1 MPSASSPRAH
11 AHGAHGDGRYDV
23 AVLGSG
29 IAGTTLAACLA
40 RNGLSVLILEAGTHP
55 RFAVG
60 ESTIPYTS
68 TLLRVMAE
76 RYDVPELRSIASF
89 EQVRANV
96 SNNCGVKRNF
106 GFLYHREGEPQ
117 NPREANEFPLPKIT
131 HTESHLFRQDV
142 DAWMLAVAV
151 KYGAEIRQQTRVVDV
166 DIDDDGVT
174 LSCEGDLRFRAS
186 FLADASGFRSP
197 LAQKLDLR
205 EDPCRL
211 RHRSR
216 SLFTHMVG
224 VTPYEE
230 AHDGNPPGRWS
241 EGTLHHLFEGGWMWV
256 IPFDN
261 HRRSTNPLCSVGL
274 SLDPR
279 IHPVPDCSPQ
289 EEFDRFLAKYPS
301 VAKQFAGARSI
312 RTWVR
317 TGRIQYSSTR
327 TIGPRWCLMSH
338 AAGFID
344 ALFSRGLSNTFEIV
358 NALTWRLLDAVREDD
373 FSVERFSYVEKLEQ
387 GLLDYNDELVANS
400 YTSFRNYDLW
410 NAYFRIWAI
419 GQIYSTLEL
428 SQAFGRYL
436 DTQDDQTF
444 KDLERIELDAAI
456 PEYPPMRAL
465 LRKSNELMQ
474 QVQAGTAEPGP
485 VAEEII
491 AMLESSDF
499 VPPTWGLTDPD
510 KHDYEAKGLS
520 ALVWSRTQAP
530 AEIGKLVYDGMTT
543 LLRVR
548 VQPIKDGVPR
558 KLASALPLKRG

>member
-1 MPSASSPRAH
+1 MQNASSGRAH
-11 AHGAHGDGRYDV
+11 GNDQYDV

-40 RNGLSVLILEAGTHP
+40 RNGASVLILEAGTHP

-76 RYDVPELRSIASF
+76 RYDVPELRNIASF
-89 EQVRANV
+89 EQVRAHV

-106 GFLYHREGEPQ
+106 GFLYQREGKEQ
-117 NPREANEFPLPKIT
+117 DPREANEFPLPKIT

-142 DAWMLAVAV
+142 DAWMLTVAV
-151 KYGAEIRQQTRVVDV
+151 KYGADVRQQTKVVDV
-166 DIDDDGVT
+166 DLDDDGVT
-174 LSCEGDLRFRAS
+174 LSCEGGATFRAK

-205 EDPCRL
+205 ETPSRL
-211 RHRSR
+211 RHHSR
-216 SLFTHMVG
+216 SLFTHMIG

-230 AHDGNPPGRWS
+230 AHNGNPPGKWS
-241 EGTLHHLFEGGWMWV
+241 EGTLHHLFPGGWMWV

-279 IHPVPDCSPQ
+279 MYPVPEDTTPE
-289 EEFDRFLAKYPS
+289 EEFEQFLDKYPS
-301 VAKQFAGARSI
+301 IAKQFEGARSI

-317 TGRIQYSSTR
+317 TGRIQYSSKQTV
-327 TIGPRWCLMSH
+327 GPRWCLMSH

-358 NALTWRLLDAVREDD
+358 NALTCRLLDAVREDD
-373 FSVERFSYVEKLEQ
+373 FSVERFAYVEKLEQ
-387 GLLDYNDELVANS
+387 GLLDHNDELVANS
-400 YTSFRNYDLW
+400 YTSFQDYDLW
-410 NAYFRIWAI
+410 NAFFRIWAI

-428 SQAFGRYL
+428 SQAFGKYL
-436 DTQDDQTF
+436 DTHDESVF

-465 LRKSNELMQ
+465 LRKSGELLQ
-474 QVQAGTAEPGP
+474 QVEAGTAEPK
-485 VAEEII
+485 AAAAEII
-491 AMLESSDF
+491 SMLESSDF
-499 VPPTWGLTDPD
+499 IPPSWGLTDPE
-510 KHDYEAKGLS
+510 KHGYEAKGLS
-520 ALVWSRTQAP
+520 ALMWARTQAP
-530 AEIGKLVYDGMTT
+530 AEIGKLVYNGMTT
-543 LLRVR
+543 LMRVR
-548 VQPIKDGVPR
+548 IQPIKDGVPR
-558 KLASALPLKRG
+558 KLASALPRKLGRAG

>member
-1 MPSASSPRAH
+1 MEFPTTASFT
-11 AHGAHGDGRYDV
+11 HGDGPYDV
-23 AVLGSG
+23 AILGSG

-40 RNGLSVLILEAGTHP
+40 RNGVSVLIIEAGTHP

-76 RYDVPELRSIASF
+76 RYDVPELRNIASF

-117 NPREANEFPLPKIT
+117 DPREANEFPLPKIT

-151 KYGAEIRQQTRVVDV
+151 RYGADVRQQTRVVDV
-166 DIDDDGVT
+166 DFDDDGVT
-174 LSCEGDLRFRAS
+174 LSCEGGLRFRAK

-197 LAQKLDLR
+197 LAQKLGLR
-205 EDPCRL
+205 EDPSRL
-211 RHRSR
+211 RHHSR

-224 VTPYEE
+224 VTPYEQ
-230 AHDGNPPGRWS
+230 AAGGDPPGHWS

-279 IHPVPDCSPQ
+279 IHPVPDCSP
-289 EEFDRFLAKYPS
+289 EREFADFLARFPS
-301 VAKQFAGARSI
+301 VARQFENARTI

-327 TIGPRWCLMSH
+327 TIGPRWCLMAH

-344 ALFSRGLSNTFEIV
+344 ALYSRGLSNTFEIV

-373 FSVERFSYVEKLEQ
+373 FSAERFAYVERLEQ
-387 GLLDYNDELVANS
+387 GLLDYNDDLVANS
-400 YTSFRNYDLW
+400 YTAFRHYDLW

-428 SQAFGRYL
+428 SRAFGRYL
-436 DTQDDQTF
+436 DTHDDRVF
-444 KDLERIELDAAI
+444 RDLERIELDAAI

-465 LRKSNELMQ
+465 LRKSGELMR
-474 QVQAGTAEPGP
+474 QVEAGAAEPATA
-485 VAEEII
+485 AEEII

-499 VPPTWGLTDPD
+499 VPPAWGLTDPD
-510 KHDYEAKGLS
+510 KHDYEAKGLA
-520 ALVWSRTQAP
+520 ALVWSRTRAP

-548 VQPIKDGVPR
+548 VQPITSGVPR
-558 KLASALPLKRG
+558 RLASALPHKRG